1 MTQRLTSYRTKPRT
15 IDPILSDRVVLFPED
30 TEDNTPEVNTLEQV
44 RDLLRQSLNATASVY
59 ATRRAYARDTLVRYD
74 DTLYL
79 TVTTVLSTNTTA
91 PDTNDSFLQVGSSG
105 ELEVR
110 YGDDPDSTDDDD
122 WFNSPSAHFDRDLED
137 TYARLRIG
145 DGDWAVV
152 QLNDPRSAIL
162 FVWEEDKYS
171 HAGRM
176 YVDNADIYYCEIFD
190 NGTDGSPSSG
200 NSNFVKLTR
209 TVSESG
215 GSDIA
220 VQDDGTEIQ
229 SAATQI
235 NFTGDGVTV
244 TADGTGVEVA
254 IVNAGAS
261 IETYADSTAYSVDAH
276 SYAYRRQYQTPL
288 PSHNRSNRFQYDR
301 PARQFD
307 SFTLLGFSEDEINTL
322 IEDNAPAIEQRAET
336 LSFQASATLDQSG
349 AVISKNTTTP
359 LGVLYPTGAT
369 DNEIIALGTNA
380 DGFTILLAGIYDIA
394 VDCIVNP
401 SGERVTSTFEIYE
414 YADTVGT
421 DAPIGQ
427 TDSVYLRY
435 DDTDIGLHE
444 HGELIVGADNTAV
457 KLVARNA
464 FAGGA
469 SGATGNTF
477 DLTANAVLRIARKG
491 VRGLQGIPGTN
502 EVDLYEDFR

>member
-1 MTQRLTSYRTKPRT
+1 MSDAAPYVIPDEPRT

-122 WFNSPSAHFDRDLED
+122 WFDSPSEHFDRDLND

-200 NSNFVKLTR
+200 NSKFVKLTR
-209 TVSESG
+209 TGGG

-261 IETYADSTAYSVDAH
+261 IETYADSTAYSVDALVTH
-276 SYAYRRQYQTPL
+276 TADSIRRLYQVTTAVTD
-288 PSHNRSNRFQYDR
+288 SNTTD
-301 PARQFD
+301 PPD
-307 SFTLLGFSEDEINTL
+307 NSSFTLLGFSEDEINTL
-322 IEDNAPAIEQRAET
+322 IEDNAPAVEQRAET

-359 LGVLYPTGAT
+359 LGVVYPVGAT

-444 HGELIVGADNTAV
+444 HGELIVGANNTAV

-477 DLTANAVLRIARKG
+477 DLTANAVLRSSSQRSTGATRNTG
-491 VRGLQGIPGTN
+491 H
-502 EVDLYEDFR
+502 